1 MPRKGLLPIG
11 IRQTLFRA
19 FALTSFKK
27 GYSANYAIRVAR
39 GLGISYM
46 RKRMLAD
53 WREVTGLE
61 KKKDAWKFIPKKFCP
76 PKYLIEKTDF
86 AIKTKYHYLFD
97 VQMKDLA
104 TGELKK
110 VKRTI
115 ATDEFITIR
124 KAEEDLR
131 SLVIAPIQDFY
142 EDQFE
147 VLGWEFTGV
156 RENIKWSE

>member
-1 MPRKGLLPIG
+1 MPKKSLLPIG
-11 IRQTLFRA
+11 IRKTLFRSL
-19 FALTSFKK
+19 ALTAFRQ
-27 GYSANYAIRVAR
+27 GYSANFAIRVAR
-39 GLGISYM
+39 SLGISYM
-46 RKRMLAD
+46 RKEMLKT

-61 KKKDAWKFIPKKFCP
+61 KKKDAWKFIPKKFHP
-76 PKYLIEKTDF
+76 PKYLIEKTDE

-97 VQMKDLA
+97 VEMKDLA

-110 VKRTI
+110 VRRTI

-147 VLGWEFTGV
+147 VLDWEFTGV

>member
-1 MPRKGLLPIG
+1 MPRKALLPIG

-27 GYSANYAIRVAR
+27 GYSVNYAIRVAR

-61 KKKDAWKFIPKKFCP
+61 KKKGVWKFIPKKFFP
-76 PKYLIEKTDF
+76 PEYLREKTDF
-86 AIKTKYHYLFD
+86 AMKTHYHYLYD
-97 VQMKDLA
+97 VEMKDLA
-104 TGELKK
+104 TGEIKT
-110 VKRTI
+110 VKRTV
-115 ATDEFITIR
+115 ATDELITLR
-124 KAEEDLR
+124 QSEEDLK
-131 SLVIAPIQDFY
+131 SLVISPIEDFY

-147 VLGWEFTGV
+147 VLRWEITGV